1 MGGLAEVLKIDPKTA
16 KYGTGKRKEAIA
28 RVWILPGNGKIY
40 VRSSSGKEW
49 EAPEYFERE
58 ILIAKINKPFV
69 VTETLGKFDVYATVK
84 GSGKPAQAEA
94 VMYGIAK
101 ALLQYN
107 PEFRPVLK
115 KAGLLTRDARIKERK
130 KYAQMGARAKYR
142 WSKR

>member
-1 MGGLAEVLKIDPKTA
+1 MAEIVKIDPKVA
-16 KYGTGKRKEAIA
+16 KYGTGRRKEAVA
-28 RVWILPGNGKIY
+28 RVWIFPGEGKIY

-49 EAPEYFERE
+49 EAPAYFERE
-58 ILIAKINKPFV
+58 ILMERINRPFI

-101 ALLQYN
+101 ALLEYN
-107 PEFRPVLK
+107 PDFRPVLK
-115 KAGLLTRDARIKERK
+115 SAGLLTRDARVKERK

>member
-1 MGGLAEVLKIDPKTA
+1 MAEIVKIDPKVSH
-16 KYGTGKRKEAIA
+16 YGTGKRKEAVA
-28 RVWILPGNGKIY
+28 RVWIFPGEGKIY
-40 VRSSSGKEW
+40 VKSSSGKEW
-49 EAPEYFERE
+49 EAKEYFERD
-58 ILIAKINKPFV
+58 ILIEKINKPFV

-101 ALLQYN
+101 ALEAYN
-107 PEFRPVLK
+107 PELRKVLK
-115 KAGLLTRDARIKERK
+115 PAGLLTRDARIKERK

>member
-1 MGGLAEVLKIDPKTA
+1 MAEIVKIDPRVA
-16 KYGTGKRKEAIA
+16 KYGTGRRKEAIA
-28 RVWILPGNGKIY
+28 RVWIFPGEGKVF

-49 EAPEYFERE
+49 EAPVYFERE
-58 ILIAKINKPFV
+58 ILMERVLRPFA

-101 ALLQYN
+101 ALLQFN
-107 PEFRPVLK
+107 PDLRGVLK
-115 KAGLLTRDARIKERK
+115 SAGLLTRDARVKERK

>member
-1 MGGLAEVLKIDPKTA
+1 MAEIVKIDPKVA
-16 KYGTGKRKEAIA
+16 KYGTGRRKEAVA
-28 RVWILPGNGKIY
+28 RVWIYPGSGKLY
-40 VRSSSGKEW
+40 VKSSSGKEW
-49 EAPEYFERE
+49 EGKEYFERD
-58 ILIAKINKPFV
+58 ILIEKINKPFV
-69 VTETLGKFDVYATVK
+69 ITETIGKFDVYATVK

-107 PEFRPVLK
+107 SELRPMLK
-115 KAGLLTRDARIKERK
+115 SAGLLTRDARIKERK

>member
-1 MGGLAEVLKIDPKTA
+1 MAEIVKIDPKVA
-16 KYGTGKRKEAIA
+16 KYGTGRRKEAVA
-28 RVWILPGNGKIY
+28 RVWIFPGSGKLYIK
-40 VRSSSGKEW
+40 SSSGKEW
-49 EAPEYFERE
+49 EGKDYFERD
-58 ILIAKINKPFV
+58 ILIQKINMPFV

-107 PEFRPVLK
+107 PELRPSLK
-115 KAGLLTRDARIKERK
+115 SAGLLTRDARVKERK

>member
-1 MGGLAEVLKIDPKTA
+1 MGGLAEALKIDPKTA

-28 RVWILPGNGKIY
+28 RVWILPGSGKLF

-49 EAPEYFERE
+49 EAPIYFERE
-58 ILIAKINKPFV
+58 ILIAKINRPFV
-69 VTETLGKFDVYATVK
+69 ITETLGKFDVYATVE

-94 VMYGIAK
+94 IMYGIAK

-107 PEFRPVLK
+107 PEFRTPLK
-115 KAGLLTRDARIKERK
+115 RAGLLTRDARIKERK

>member
-1 MGGLAEVLKIDPKTA
+1 MAEIVKIDPKVSH
-16 KYGTGKRKEAIA
+16 YGTGKRKEAIA
-28 RVWILPGNGKIY
+28 RVWIFPGEGRIY
-40 VRSSSGKEW
+40 VKSASGKEW
-49 EAPEYFERE
+49 EAKEYFERD
-58 ILIAKINKPFV
+58 ILIEKMNKPFV

-101 ALLQYN
+101 ALEAYN
-107 PEFRPVLK
+107 PELRKVLK
-115 KAGLLTRDARIKERK
+115 PAGLLTRDARIKERK

>member
-1 MGGLAEVLKIDPKTA
+1 MDPKVA
-16 KYGTGKRKEAIA
+16 KYGTGRRKEAVA
-28 RVWILPGNGKIY
+28 RVWIFPGSGKLYIK
-40 VRSSSGKEW
+40 SSSGKEW
-49 EAPEYFERE
+49 EGKDYFERD
-58 ILIAKINKPFV
+58 ILIQKINMPFV

-107 PEFRPVLK
+107 PELRPSLK
-115 KAGLLTRDARIKERK
+115 SAGLLTRDARVKERK

>member
-1 MGGLAEVLKIDPKTA
+1 MAEIVKIDPKVSH
-16 KYGTGKRKEAIA
+16 YGTGRRKEAVA
-28 RVWILPGNGKIY
+28 RVWIFPGDGKIY
-40 VRSSSGKEW
+40 VKSSSGKEW
-49 EAPEYFERE
+49 EAKTYFERD
-58 ILIAKINKPFV
+58 ILIEKINKPFV

-101 ALLQYN
+101 ALEAYN
-107 PEFRPVLK
+107 PEFRKLLK
-115 KAGLLTRDARIKERK
+115 PAGLLTRDARIKERK

>member
-1 MGGLAEVLKIDPKTA
+1 MAEIVKIDPKVSH
-16 KYGTGKRKEAIA
+16 YGTGKRKEAIA
-28 RVWILPGNGKIY
+28 RVWIFPGEGKIY
-40 VRSSSGKEW
+40 VKSSSGKEW
-49 EAPEYFERE
+49 EAKEYFERD
-58 ILIAKINKPFV
+58 ILIEKINKPFV

-101 ALLQYN
+101 ALEAYN
-107 PEFRPVLK
+107 PELRKVLK
-115 KAGLLTRDARIKERK
+115 PAGLLTRDARIKERK

>member
-1 MGGLAEVLKIDPKTA
+1 LAEIVKIDPKVA
-16 KYGTGKRKEAIA
+16 KYGTGRRKEAVA
-28 RVWILPGNGKIY
+28 RVWIFPGEGKIY

-49 EAPEYFERE
+49 EAPVYFERE
-58 ILIAKINKPFV
+58 ILMERINRPFA

-107 PEFRPVLK
+107 PDFRPVLK
-115 KAGLLTRDARIKERK
+115 SAGLLTRDARVKERK